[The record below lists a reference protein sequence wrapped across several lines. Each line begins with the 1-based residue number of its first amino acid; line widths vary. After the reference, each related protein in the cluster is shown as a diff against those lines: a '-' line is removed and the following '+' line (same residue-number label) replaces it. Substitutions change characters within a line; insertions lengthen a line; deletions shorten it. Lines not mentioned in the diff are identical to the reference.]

1 MKKSII
7 FILISVLLLS
17 SCDDLFTPAQENLKT
32 INQMYTDPA
41 YAQGFLT
48 TSYRNIPTYY
58 DNSDYATDDAV
69 TNQKTNS
76 FLLMATGTWTSNNN
90 PLNQWSNAYTSI
102 QYLNLFLENAD
113 KVNWAMDK
121 EAANLFNM
129 RMKGEAYGMRALF
142 MYYLLRNHA
151 GFTKDGKLMG
161 VPILTKYL
169 DAQSDFNLPRATFQD
184 CLKQIYQDLDSAE
197 YHLPLEYIDI
207 TAASQIPIR
216 FKSLT
221 STVATYNRV
230 MGQYASQLFNG
241 LYAKSFRSRVALLA
255 ASPAFQDASNTT
267 TWANAADYAAAI
279 IDYKSSLATGM
290 GFGLVA
296 NGATYYAN
304 TTDID
309 GISNAANPAEI
320 IWRENLV
327 PATSDNASKQ
337 EQDNFPP
344 TLSGT
349 GYMNPTQNLV
359 DAFPMANGYPVNY
372 SDATK
377 SGYDFSNPYT
387 KRDPRLAKYIIYNGA
402 AEGVSNTKIYTGST
416 SNSDNG
422 INVTTKSTRTGYYM
436 KKRLRMDV
444 NWSSTGKTKKANYNP
459 RLRYTEF
466 YLNYAEAA
474 NEAWGPTGTGSHT
487 YSAYDIIKLIRKRAL
502 GITTDPYLDE
512 CAAAGTVKMRELIR
526 NERRLELCFESFRFW
541 DLRRWKTTLTE
552 TARGLDVSLSITN
565 PFDVEAR
572 SYQDYMYYGPIP
584 YSEILKY
591 SNLLQNKGW

>member
-76 FLLMATGTWTSNNN
+76 FLLMATGTWASNNN

-113 KVNWAMDK
+113 KVNWAIDK

-161 VPILTKYL
+161 VPIMTKYL

-207 TAASQIPIR
+207 TAASQIPTR
-216 FKSLT
+216 FMSLT

-267 TWANAADYAAAI
+267 TWANAADYAAAV
-279 IDYKSSLATGM
+279 IDYKGGVS
-290 GFGLVA
+290 GLVA
-296 NGATYYAN
+296 NGGTYYAN
-304 TTDID
+304 TTEID
-309 GISNAANPAEI
+309 ALSNAVNPPEI
-320 IWRENLV
+320 IRRDNLS
-327 PATSDNASKQ
+327 TGSYDQ
-337 EQDNFPP
+337 EIANFPP
-344 TLSGT
+344 TLNGT

-359 DAFPMANGYPVNY
+359 NAFPMANGYPINY

-377 SGYDFSNPYT
+377 SGYNSSNPFT
-387 KRDPRLAKYIIYNGA
+387 SRDPRLAKYVIYNGA
-402 AEGVSNTKIYTGST
+402 AEGVSNTKIYTGSISGT
-416 SNSDNG
+416 NDG
-422 INVTTKSTRTGYYM
+422 INITTSSTRTGYYM

-444 NWSSTGKTKKANYNP
+444 NCSSTGTTKKTHYTP

-474 NEAWGPTGTGSHT
+474 NEAWGPTGTGSHA
-487 YSAYDIIKLIRKRAL
+487 YSAYDVIKAIRKRAL
-502 GITTDPYLDE
+502 GIITDPYLDE
-512 CAAAGTVKMRELIR
+512 CATAGKDKMRELIR